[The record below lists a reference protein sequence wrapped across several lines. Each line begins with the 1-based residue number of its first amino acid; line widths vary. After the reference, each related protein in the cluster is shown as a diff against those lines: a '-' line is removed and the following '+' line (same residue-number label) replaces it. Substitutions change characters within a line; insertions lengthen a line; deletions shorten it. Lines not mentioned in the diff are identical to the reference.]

1 MSLKKII
8 LSAFILTVFVQ
19 LTVPAKMILDR
30 EDILKNGTEYKFR
43 TAPIDPTD
51 PFRGKYITLWYEE
64 DLVEIQT
71 HQKWIQGETVFVLF
85 TTDDDGFAEI
95 RSVAKDEPSSSSNSS
110 SEYVKAR
117 VNYFFQD
124 NSNTIRIDYPFNR
137 FYMEESKAYGAEL
150 AYRESQTDTTQTA
163 YALVNIK
170 EGDAVLKDVLI
181 NDVPIREL
189 VKARQEENP

>member
-1 MSLKKII
+1 MSSKKII

-19 LTVPAKMILDR
+19 LTVPVKMILDR
-30 EDILKNGTEYKFR
+30 EDILNNGTEYKFR

-71 HQKWIQGETVFVLF
+71 HEKWIQGETVFVLLS
-85 TTDDDGFAEI
+85 TDDEGFAEI
-95 RSVAKDEPSSSSNSS
+95 RSVAKKEPNSSN

-163 YALVNIK
+163 YALVSIK

-181 NDVPIREL
+181 NDIPIREL

>member
-1 MSLKKII
+1 MSRRKII

-71 HQKWIQGETVFVLF
+71 HEKWIQGETVFVLLS
-85 TTDDDGFAEI
+85 TDDEGFAEI
-95 RSVAKDEPSSSSNSS
+95 HSVTKEEPNSN
-110 SEYVKAR
+110 SEYVKAS
-117 VNYFFQD
+117 VNYFFPD
-124 NSNTIRIDYPFNR
+124 SSNTIRIDYPFNR

-170 EGDAVLKDVLI
+170 EGEAVIKDVLI
-181 NDVPIREL
+181 DGIPISEI
-189 VKARQEENP
+189 VKGRQAGDH

>member
-71 HQKWIQGETVFVLF
+71 HEKWGQGETVFVLL

-95 RSVAKDEPSSSSNSS
+95 RSVAKKEPNSN

-117 VNYFFQD
+117 INYFFQD

-137 FYMEESKAYGAEL
+137 YYMEESKAYGAEL

-181 NDVPIREL
+181 NDIPIREL

>member
-1 MSLKKII
+1 MSRKKII

-19 LTVPAKMILDR
+19 LTVPVKMILDR
-30 EDILKNGTEYKFR
+30 EDILKNGSEYKFR
-43 TAPIDPTD
+43 MAPIDPTD

-71 HQKWIQGETVFVLF
+71 HEKWNQGETVFVILS
-85 TTDDDGFAEI
+85 TDDEGFAEI
-95 RSVAKDEPSSSSNSS
+95 HSVVKEEPNSN

-124 NSNTIRIDYPFNR
+124 SSNTIRIDYPFNR

-163 YALVNIK
+163 YALVSIK

-181 NDVPIREL
+181 NDIPIREI
-189 VKARQEENP
+189 VKGRQEENP

>member
-19 LTVPAKMILDR
+19 LTVPVKMILDR
-30 EDILKNGTEYKFR
+30 EDILKNGSEYKFR

-71 HQKWIQGETVFVLF
+71 HEKWIQGETVFVLLSM
-85 TTDDDGFAEI
+85 DDEGFAEI
-95 RSVAKDEPSSSSNSS
+95 RSVVKEEPNSSN

-124 NSNTIRIDYPFNR
+124 SSNTIRIDYPFNR

-163 YALVNIK
+163 YALVSIK

-181 NDVPIREL
+181 NDIPIREL